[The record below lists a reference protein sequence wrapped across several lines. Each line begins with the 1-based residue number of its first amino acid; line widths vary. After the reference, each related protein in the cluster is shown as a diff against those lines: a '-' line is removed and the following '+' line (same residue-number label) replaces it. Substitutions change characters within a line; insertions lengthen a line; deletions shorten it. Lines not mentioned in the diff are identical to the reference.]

1 MKFSI
6 ALDDTLFQHFY
17 NFKHGNFDDN
27 FIIERLLS
35 LYKPHHITNVNQLQR
50 LGINDR
56 PLLMQLT
63 QTGLVNQTLEELT
76 ELTFYKILLSD
87 KDASFPIVNVYNEN
101 LQNNYMIT
109 CQPEQ
114 DRANLADYLSS
125 LFKGASNVM
134 ICDQYLTRNWTNSK
148 KLFSLFPQKT
158 LSLFFVHEIE
168 QQQKTELKRICGSW
182 QIKRNI
188 DLSYQNLHDRYL
200 LIDKTMEII
209 ITSGIDYLFDKTKE
223 CTIICRR
230 KTIT

>member
-1 MKFSI
+1 MVQFSI

-17 NFKHGNFDDN
+17 NFKHGNFDDKA
-27 FIIERLLS
+27 IIERLLS
-35 LYKPHHITNVNQLQR
+35 LYKPRHITNVRQLQR
-50 LGINDR
+50 LGIDDR

-76 ELTFYKILLSD
+76 ALTFYKILLSD
-87 KDASFPIVNVYNEN
+87 KGTGFPVVNIFNED

-109 CQPEQ
+109 CQPGE
-114 DRANLADYLSS
+114 DRANVDYLRS
-125 LFKGASNVM
+125 LFKEAHNVM
-134 ICDQYLTRNWTNSK
+134 ICDQYLGHNWTSSK
-148 KLFSLFPQKT
+148 KIFSLFPQKT
-158 LSLFFVHEIE
+158 LSIFFVYEIE
-168 QQQKTELKRICGSW
+168 QQQKTELKKMCSSW
-182 QIKRNI
+182 QIKKNI

-230 KTIT
+230 KEII